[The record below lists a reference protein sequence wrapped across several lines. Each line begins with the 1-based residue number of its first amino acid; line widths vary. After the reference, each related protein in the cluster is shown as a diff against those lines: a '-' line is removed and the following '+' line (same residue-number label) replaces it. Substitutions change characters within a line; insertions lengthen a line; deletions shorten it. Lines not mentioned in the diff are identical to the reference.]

1 MPIVSADVA
10 VVHGALAA
18 TPSTTTSTTTA
29 PIFLLPNGTFI
40 VELIL
45 FVIVLG
51 IVARFILPPIQ
62 KAIDDRERTVRSE
75 LQAGEEGRQE
85 AVRLATEREEAIGR
99 ARAEARTIL
108 EEAGRTVE
116 ELRRDA
122 RQRAQVEHDARLT
135 EAEGAIDAERER
147 AREAVLAR
155 AGDLVVAAAERVVGT
170 AVDPA
175 KHRSLIEQALA
186 EAESKSAR

>member
-29 PIFLLPNGTFI
+29 PIFLVPNGTFV
-40 VELIL
+40 VELIM

-51 IVARFILPPIQ
+51 IVAKFILPPIQ
-62 KAIDDRERTVRSE
+62 KAVDDREQRVRGE

-85 AVRLATEREEAIGR
+85 AARLAAEGQEAVER

-122 RQRAQVEHDARLT
+122 RQRAQVEHDARLS
-135 EAEGAIDAERER
+135 EAEGAIDTERQR

-175 KHRSLIEQALA
+175 RHRSLIEQALA